1 VGDRLVVVGPS
12 DRVDHLPLVVLV
24 GAFDLGDKAHQNAV
38 AHDLRLESGGS
49 VGVPDR
55 LTAVRQNNSYAELA
69 DPGPLDVGGCAT
81 LTQSIYDPSRPVLIH
96 GTKIAR
102 GPDVRIASFTG
113 DPEVASTDA

>member
-1 VGDRLVVVGPS
+1 MGDRLVIVGPG
-12 DRVDHLPLVVLV
+12 DRVDHLPLVVLL
-24 GAFDLGDKAHQNAV
+24 GALDLGYKADQNAV
-38 AHDLRLESGGS
+38 AHDLRFESGGS

-55 LTAVRQNNSYAELA
+55 LTAVRQNDAYAELA

-81 LTQSIYDPSRPVLIH
+81 LTESIYDPSRSVLIH

-102 GPDVRIASFTG
+102 GPDVRIAWFTA